1 MRLKNKLINNA
12 WTIIFANVHQ
22 ISSYLHSTGLKIDLM
37 HFVVPDQVLMDVIQD
52 AIDKLAALGS
62 TVIFGQVDVFING
75 DFRRYRLKLEELS
88 NAHLHQDHIQG
99 ADPFRVP
106 VL

>member
-52 AIDKLAALGS
+52 AIDKLDALSS
-62 TVIFGQVDVFING
+62 TVIFSQVDVFING
-75 DFRRYRLKLEELS
+75 HFRRDRLKIWKLW
-88 NAHLHQDHIQG
+88 NAHLHQDHIQAG
-99 ADPFRVP
+99 TQHRVP
-106 VL
+106 V